1 MIKILIDNHFE
12 ESALINKKNVDL
24 LVKEIFNDYK
34 KSFSS
39 VAFIISNDKKLSQL
53 KKTFFNKDVLTDVIT
68 FNLEEIDKPIEGE
81 IYISLERVIDN
92 SKRYKQETFIELYRV
107 LIHGVLHLIGFDDQT
122 SIEKKEMTNLE
133 NKYLNMIAA
142 TIEWPQ

>member
-68 FNLEEIDKPIEGE
+68 FNLEEKDQPIEGE

-142 TIEWPQ
+142 TIE

>member
-12 ESALINKKNVDL
+12 ESDLINKKNVDL

-68 FNLEEIDKPIEGE
+68 FNLEEKDQPIEGE

-142 TIEWPQ
+142 TIE

>member
-68 FNLEEIDKPIEGE
+68 FN
-81 IYISLERVIDN
+81 R
-92 SKRYKQETFIELYRV
+92 F
-107 LIHGVLHLIGFDDQT
+107 
-122 SIEKKEMTNLE
+122 
-133 NKYLNMIAA
+133 
-142 TIEWPQ
+142 

>member
-1 MIKILIDNHFE
+1 M
-12 ESALINKKNVDL
+12 DL

-68 FNLEEIDKPIEGE
+68 FNLEEKDQPIEGE

-142 TIEWPQ
+142 TIE